1 MPDDYIS
8 NAIEF
13 WNIVYQAKEVNI
25 KFEKKD
31 GSTRYMKATL
41 DFMRIPKDKRPKQQI
56 NMPKIINLARKNK
69 VVHVFDL
76 EKKDWRSVNLDT
88 VDYIEVGDKTY
99 KMRLPK

>member
-1 MPDDYIS
+1 MPEDYID

-13 WNIVYQAKEVNI
+13 WNLIYQSKIVKI

-31 GSTRYMKATL
+31 GSTRYMTATL
-41 DFMRIPKDKRPKQQI
+41 DFAMIPKNKQPKRQI
-56 NMPKIINLARKNK
+56 NMPKVINLARKSK

-88 VDYIEVGDKTY
+88 VDYIEVDEKTY
-99 KMRLPK
+99 KVRI